1 MNLKKS
7 IFAIVVVIL
16 LSSCSNANN
25 TVSIN
30 TTNDVSIDTIEFL
43 NEEISL
49 NEETMLTSI
58 IKIEDCI
65 DYPFI
70 PNSEMNFEDNDL
82 ADLLKRGTYASYW
95 LLDSCDG
102 DVLGNTDVKKING
115 TNMTKSI
122 FTYDDFYDYLCS
134 IFTNDYVDSQLKYEY
149 SPYEN
154 VDGYL
159 YYLSGGGRGSDPS
172 FDKIIFEIYEKSDT
186 KIIIKGTARYC
197 HSDFPDVERFEE
209 YYYSVILTENGWRFD
224 NFELWN

>member
-65 DYPFI
+65 DYPLFQI
-70 PNSEMNFEDNDL
+70 
-82 ADLLKRGTYASYW
+82 AK
-95 LLDSCDG
+95 
-102 DVLGNTDVKKING
+102 
-115 TNMTKSI
+115 
-122 FTYDDFYDYLCS
+122 
-134 IFTNDYVDSQLKYEY
+134 
-149 SPYEN
+149 
-154 VDGYL
+154 
-159 YYLSGGGRGSDPS
+159 
-172 FDKIIFEIYEKSDT
+172 
-186 KIIIKGTARYC
+186 
-197 HSDFPDVERFEE
+197 
-209 YYYSVILTENGWRFD
+209 
-224 NFELWN
+224 